1 MISARSRQEDRVNAA
16 THVVGLGIA
25 LVGGASLLTRAEPGL
40 ETRIV
45 LGFSGGWVVLYLAS
59 ILYHSV
65 EEGPGK
71 KFFSAFDRGAIF
83 ILIAASYTPLALLPS
98 LPGGIGVLLGLVW
111 IPAGIGI
118 SGEIAALFAA
128 DGTRFERLSM
138 LLYLA
143 QGWLPTLIYGR
154 AVLEQASW
162 PLVGCMVGSA
172 IVYSI
177 GVFFYRRSSIPWNH
191 AIWHAAIVIGSLI
204 NFAGMGALLKL
215 A

>member
-1 MISARSRQEDRVNAA
+1 MILVARLPADRVNAGI
-16 THVVGLGIA
+16 HVVGLGIA
-25 LVGGASLLTRAEPGL
+25 LVGGAWLLSRAEPGL

-45 LGFSGGWVVLYLAS
+45 LGFTGAWAVLYLAS

-65 EEGPGK
+65 EEGPATK
-71 KFFSAFDRGAIF
+71 LFSAFDRGAIF

-143 QGWLPTLIYGR
+143 QGWLPALIYAR

-172 IVYSI
+172 VVYSV
-177 GVFFYRRSSIPWNH
+177 GVFFYRRSSIAWNH

-204 NFAGMGALLKL
+204 NFGGMGALLKL